1 MAEGATKKSVAIDD
15 LKVVIDDIYSRLNRM
30 ATKKHLIKT
39 LNMIRKGYS
48 DIENDLLDKAN
59 ACDVYSKYEA
69 DTEFV
74 TISGLASNIP
84 SAVHKKRVTL
94 EFSKWDDS
102 TGQQSIEDENIKED
116 SVILISLPLNT
127 TDDAAYEFSSAGITA
142 CEQVE
147 GKITL
152 KYTGEKP
159 KRNFL
164 IDLCIM

>member
-1 MAEGATKKSVAIDD
+1 
-15 LKVVIDDIYSRLNRM
+15 M
-30 ATKKHLIKT
+30 ATPT
-39 LNMIRKGYS
+39 
-48 DIENDLLDKAN
+48 DDDN
-59 ACDVYSKYEA
+59 ADDC
-69 DTEFV
+69 
-74 TISGLASNIP
+74 ISGNYYGYERGGTLASNIP
-84 SAVHKKRVTL
+84 STVHKKRVTL

-127 TDDAAYEFSSAGITA
+127 TDDAAYEFSSADITA

-164 IDLCIM
+164 IDLCIIYSSLCVFLLTFNIYSSNPLKHL

>member
-1 MAEGATKKSVAIDD
+1 MAEDTTKKSVAIDD

-39 LNMIRKGYS
+39 LNMIREGYS
-48 DIENDLLDKAN
+48 D
-59 ACDVYSKYEA
+59 
-69 DTEFV
+69 
-74 TISGLASNIP
+74 IP

-116 SVILISLPLNT
+116 SVILISLPLST